1 MSGPRSLLFVPGN
14 RPDMMAKAPKS
25 GADALI
31 IDLEDSVPVAE
42 KERARGIAQ
51 DFIAS
56 HGASNVLY
64 VRVNAIGTGLL
75 EADLDAIVRPGLS
88 VVRLAM
94 TDSAETVREVDR
106 MITALEKKHGIPEG
120 TVRITP
126 SLETARGC
134 WFAFDICSASPRV
147 NAVSC
152 GTAQDGDLQAD
163 LGYTWSPEG
172 HEVLYVRSHVLLAAK
187 AAGVKHVLDGTY
199 AKIRDPEG
207 LRTCCEAVRRLGY
220 RGKSCIHPNQ
230 VALVNEV
237 FTPTEKELDYYRRVI
252 VAFDDAVARGSAATT
267 IDGGTMIDY
276 AMAET
281 ARRVLA
287 WGDSAK
293 RGGQDF
299 G

>member
-1 MSGPRSLLFVPGN
+1 MVLASCGPNTQLVDLSQDARQKEVTLAQKFDAAGLVHMLALCENVQRAAKSSSVPRALF
-14 RPDMMAKAPKS
+14 
-25 GADALI
+25 DAL
-31 IDLEDSVPVAE
+31 L
-42 KERARGIAQ
+42 
-51 DFIAS
+51 
-56 HGASNVLY
+56 
-64 VRVNAIGTGLL
+64 
-75 EADLDAIVRPGLS
+75 
-88 VVRLAM
+88 VRLAM

-252 VAFDDAVARGSAATT
+252 VAFDEAVARGSAATT

-293 RGGQDF
+293 RGGQDV